1 MKFRGV
7 LRSITKAGPTP
18 VTTTSTTSKDAC
30 VCVLG
35 VGYVGESLL
44 SQFGNVVD
52 AIGYDISQAR
62 IDTLR
67 QKYRNSSRIKLT
79 TNPAEI
85 AKGTHFLIAVPTPL
99 QDDGHGNKSAD
110 LHCVKDAIN
119 LIITHAQPGSCI
131 IIESS
136 VPVGT
141 TRKLLT
147 KHKSTFHCG
156 MSPERIDPGRI
167 TPTAE
172 QIPKVVS
179 ALTPKAMKHIFSMYA
194 MVYETLVPVS
204 KPEVAEMT
212 KLYENCYRMVNIAY
226 VNEISDACISH
237 GIDPHEMI
245 GAAATKPFG
254 FQPFYPGLGVGGHC
268 IPINPWYL
276 FENNKRLKVLETA
289 TRLMQERPT
298 RQARRFHT
306 ACQGRLSKTDTV
318 SETVVGPRIL
328 VVGLGFKNGQTNLAC
343 SPALSFA
350 QTMSS
355 LGTSRLAFYDPTI
368 SSDQV
373 QWMEKLDERH
383 WTQEYIESE
392 FDGVVLC
399 NKLKLID
406 STWFDKL
413 RKPLFKDYA

>member
-7 LRSITKAGPTP
+7 LRSITKAGA
-18 VTTTSTTSKDAC
+18 TSSTSLSSGPRDAC
-30 VCVLG
+30 VCVIG

-44 SQFGNVVD
+44 AQFGNVVT
-52 AIGYDISQAR
+52 AIGYDISTDRVVA
-62 IDTLR
+62 LR
-67 QKYRNSSRIKLT
+67 QKYINSPRIHLT
-79 TNPAEI
+79 NDPADL

-99 QDDGHGNKSAD
+99 NEDHSVNLDFVKSA
-110 LHCVKDAIN
+110 IS
-119 LIITHAQPGSCI
+119 LIMAFAQPNSSI

-147 KHKSTFHCG
+147 PYKTAFHCG
-156 MSPERIDPGRI
+156 MSPERIDPGRVSP
-167 TPTAE
+167 TPE

-179 ALTPKAMKHIFSMYA
+179 ALTPKAMKHIFALYA

-226 VNEISDACISH
+226 VNEIADACVGH

-268 IPINPWYL
+268 IPVNPHYL
-276 FENNKRLKVLETA
+276 FENNKGLRILQTA
-289 TRLMQERPT
+289 TKLMQDRPV
-298 RQARRFHT
+298 RHARRFHR
-306 ACQGRLSKTDTV
+306 ACQGKLFKVEATADEAS
-318 SETVVGPRIL
+318 PRIL
-328 VVGLGFKNGQTNLAC
+328 IVGLGFKNGQTNLAC
-343 SPALSFA
+343 SPALDFA
-350 QTMSS
+350 KAIQE
-355 LGTSRLAFYDPTI
+355 LGSSRLAFYDPTI
-368 SSDQV
+368 TASQV
-373 QWMEKLDERH
+373 PWMEKLEASCWRSD
-383 WTQEYIESE
+383 YLESK

-399 NKLKLID
+399 NKVSSMDTSVLDNLH
-406 STWFDKL
+406 
-413 RKPLFKDYA
+413 KPLLKSYV